1 MPPRVVVDIPAGERL
16 VVPGLEG
23 RLTQVFQN
31 LIDNALSF
39 SPPGGVVRLTA
50 RRTGRTVTVV
60 VSDQGPGIPEGKEEA
75 IFDRFYTERPAGEKF
90 GTHSGLGLSI
100 AKQIVSAHNGSIT
113 ARNRQVSEGAVE
125 GADFTVTLPLL

>member
-1 MPPRVVVDIPAGERL
+1 
-16 VVPGLEG
+16 
-23 RLTQVFQN
+23 
-31 LIDNALSF
+31 
-39 SPPGGVVRLTA
+39 
-50 RRTGRTVTVV
+50 
-60 VSDQGPGIPEGKEEA
+60 
-75 IFDRFYTERPAGEKF
+75 TERPAGEKF